1 MFIGNLAQLK
11 ATAALSEVSDSVA
24 QGLDVHWH
32 LPWILSPGSHRQESI
47 GSCIGSGI
55 HLSSGTL
62 SDVAGV

>member
-11 ATAALSEVSDSVA
+11 AIAALSEVSDSVA
-24 QGLDVHWH
+24 QGLGVH